1 MFTPQSDESVDE
13 TPTST
18 QSVDVKTLSELFFE
32 SLGQLRHCSDEIMNL
47 VTGATNS
54 AVVHYTCTSAFMEIK
69 DTCKEILAL
78 EQQTH
83 DKAEIKLE
91 EITSIP
97 DESFSTSKQETLVE
111 HDPVRPP
118 EKLTECQIKYLI
130 HIGPCQP
137 KLSAYTKNADLA
149 KKRKQCSFCP
159 TRYKDYPYLGYSI
172 SEDKAY
178 CYVSS
183 MFQRGVGR
191 EKAESAWIEGVEDW
205 SKMK

>member
-32 SLGQLRHCSDEIMNL
+32 SLSQLRHCSDKIMNL

-54 AVVHYTCTSAFMEIK
+54 AVVHYTSAFMEIK

-97 DESFSTSKQETLVE
+97 DE
-111 HDPVRPP
+111 
-118 EKLTECQIKYLI
+118 
-130 HIGPCQP
+130 
-137 KLSAYTKNADLA
+137 
-149 KKRKQCSFCP
+149 
-159 TRYKDYPYLGYSI
+159 
-172 SEDKAY
+172 
-178 CYVSS
+178 
-183 MFQRGVGR
+183 
-191 EKAESAWIEGVEDW
+191 
-205 SKMK
+205 